1 MKFWIQL
8 RPPYKSSSIFFTF
21 SATKSERETLNYRN
35 WKWEAKPVSCK
46 TQVPRLEIWM
56 MNLKFKPW
64 ILAGIIRH
72 NHSLID
78 FQATERLIAVY
89 AKRDRRNLARE
100 GMILKGE
107 GGFWL
112 VFIVTWLYCP
122 INNKGAKIKFIWKS
136 VGIHLFVNI
145 RAGGLYFFFLSC
157 VYFIEDSLCGICH
170 LQCVGIDLWQWK
182 IQKLSL

>member
-1 MKFWIQL
+1 
-8 RPPYKSSSIFFTF
+8 
-21 SATKSERETLNYRN
+21 
-35 WKWEAKPVSCK
+35 
-46 TQVPRLEIWM
+46 M

-72 NHSLID
+72 NHSLTD
-78 FQATERLIAVY
+78 FQATERLIAVWLRSMQNVTDGIWHE
-89 AKRDRRNLARE
+89 K
-100 GMILKGE
+100 GWFWKGE

-145 RAGGLYFFFLSC
+145 RASGLYFFFLSC
-157 VYFIEDSLCGICH
+157 VYFIEDSLFGICH
-170 LQCVGIDLWQWK
+170 LWMCWHWLVTMNDPK
-182 IQKLSL
+182 IVVIKRNGTDGPQFPLRTNECLFGRWEKLVRRKANYFELMKSIIAVL